1 MPSQINSIY
10 LNIDQDYPV
19 AGIDNDTQGFRDN
32 FDIIKTGLGFA
43 GQEIT
48 VLQDTTAKINEENN
62 FFGNV
67 VNNVD
72 LFVATEKSFP
82 GIRFETGQG
91 NGVVLFSNGNH
102 QRIVLSAI
110 EPAPGQ
116 EKILDMV
123 LEVSWSPT
131 TSSNLDEDR
140 YAKIVVEVVSE
151 TNDEI
156 NVSWIADGGAD
167 VKYSNNW
174 PSNFK
179 ATTNPQFVEVSTFN
193 GGNTMFVRYLGEY
206 TDDGNLLGYYR
217 YQSLTQEI
225 SPGVTTP
232 PSTSNGSISLEVM
245 SAYFETSSNED
256 SSLQAGAPGQIKT
269 LIMRSHGGNM
279 NVSVAAA
286 GWVAGAGINPGV
298 IVFTATGQ
306 ACTLQFI
313 VDKWYCIGNN
323 GATFT

>member
-48 VLQDTTAKINEENN
+48 ALQDTTAKINEENN

-67 VNNVD
+67 INNVD

-82 GIRFETGQG
+82 GVRFETGQG

-102 QRIVLSAI
+102 QRVVLTALD
-110 EPAPGQ
+110 PAPGQ
-116 EKILDMV
+116 EKVLDMV

-140 YAKIVVEVVSE
+140 YARIIVEVVSE

-179 ATTNPQFVEVSTFN
+179 VTTEPQFVEVSTFN

-206 TDDGNLLGYYR
+206 TDNGNPLEYYR

-225 SPGVTTP
+225 SSGA
-232 PSTSNGSISLEVM
+232 ISLEVM

-256 SSLQAGAPGQIKT
+256 STLPAGAPGQIKT
-269 LIMRSHGGNM
+269 LIMRTDGGNM
-279 NVSVAAA
+279 NVSVAAP
-286 GWVAGAGINPGV
+286 GWKASGTGV
-298 IVFTATGQ
+298 IVFTDIGQ